1 MIAPAK
7 NRLLNIL
14 LADDGSLNARAAVRL
29 LVDLPHDKEC
39 VVTVLRVFTPLEA
52 AEYVDVEKS
61 LEHAKNLA
69 RSRHLHVRAETRLG
83 YPTEKIIEYASEH
96 HPDLIVMGARGTGAN
111 LGLLLGSVAM
121 NVVHDGRWPV
131 LIVRE
136 PARGLH
142 KILLVTDGS
151 ACSQLA
157 CDYTGVFP
165 LPAEASLEVM
175 HVLPSLQ
182 ASYLVEPMGV
192 SVPAIS
198 EEDLLRLRQSQ
209 EIEGEALLH
218 KTVESLA
225 GHGLQARGLLMRG
238 ETAEQIIEYAREN
251 QVDLIICGSR
261 GLGTVTSMLIG
272 SVSRRL
278 AHHAP
283 CSVLI
288 VRCQG
293 QPKP

>member
-1 MIAPAK
+1 
-7 NRLLNIL
+7 
-14 LADDGSLNARAAVRL
+14 
-29 LVDLPHDKEC
+29 
-39 VVTVLRVFTPLEA
+39 
-52 AEYVDVEKS
+52 
-61 LEHAKNLA
+61 
-69 RSRHLHVRAETRLG
+69 
-83 YPTEKIIEYASEH
+83 
-96 HPDLIVMGARGTGAN
+96 
-111 LGLLLGSVAM
+111 LLLGSVAM

-136 PARGLH
+136 PVRGLH

-151 ACSQLA
+151 PCSQLA
-157 CDYTGVFP
+157 CTYTGVFP
-165 LPAEASLEVM
+165 LPSEASLEVL
-175 HVLPSLQ
+175 HVLPPLQ
-182 ASYLVEPMGV
+182 ASYLVDPMGMAM
-192 SVPAIS
+192 PAVT

-209 EIEGEALLH
+209 ETEGEALLH
-218 KTVESLA
+218 RTVDALA
-225 GHGLQARGLLMRG
+225 GHGLQARGLLTRG
-238 ETAEQIIEYAREN
+238 ETAEQIIEYAREQ

-293 QPKP
+293 QPQA